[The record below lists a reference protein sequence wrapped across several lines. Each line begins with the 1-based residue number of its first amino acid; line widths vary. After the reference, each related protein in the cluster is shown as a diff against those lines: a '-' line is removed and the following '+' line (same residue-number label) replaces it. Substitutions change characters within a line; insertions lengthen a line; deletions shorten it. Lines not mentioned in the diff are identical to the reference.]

1 MRTTIHADAEMCCT
15 FSVDTA
21 TLLSNPKKGGNKMG
35 AMKQI
40 DVQFQEAMHLAM
52 TSQNKE
58 LADTVAWYRAHFDQ
72 LPAELMRVILTDEAF
87 FQKALTVWDNTRFS
101 PKPASE
107 HVALQ
112 VPIVRRRDLREPKP
126 SYQCALI
133 WSLIGVTLLTGVA
146 LLVMA
151 L

>member
-1 MRTTIHADAEMCCT
+1 
-15 FSVDTA
+15 
-21 TLLSNPKKGGNKMG
+21 MG

-40 DVQFQEAMHLAM
+40 DARFQEAMDLAM
-52 TSQNKE
+52 TSHNKE

-72 LPAELMRVILTDEAF
+72 LPAELMRAILTDEAF

-112 VPIVRRRDLREPKP
+112 EPVVRRRDLREPKRL
-126 SYQCALI
+126 SYKCALV
-133 WSLIGVTLLTGVA
+133 IGLAGAALLTGVA
-146 LLVMA
+146 VLVVMS
-151 L
+151 

>member
-1 MRTTIHADAEMCCT
+1 
-15 FSVDTA
+15 
-21 TLLSNPKKGGNKMG
+21 MG

-58 LADTVAWYRAHFDQ
+58 LADTVAWYRAHFDK
-72 LPAELMRVILTDEAF
+72 LPAELMRAILTDDAF
-87 FQKALTVWDNTRFS
+87 FQKAVTVWDNTRFS

-112 VPIVRRRDLREPKP
+112 VPLVTRRSLRRRKP

-133 WSLIGVTLLTGVA
+133 WSLLGVTLLTGVA
-146 LLVMA
+146 LVVWL
-151 L
+151 